1 MADMNPAHAID
12 HAARFR
18 RDGYVVIPDLLDPTE
33 VATGRADLS
42 RLVREA
48 DEFGGS
54 SAGWHLDFEPGQPT
68 AGANRELRVRKFRDI
83 GLGDAA
89 FWDLARHRRTLEALG
104 CVIGPGAQ
112 LLQTMALVK
121 PPEIGSAKDWH
132 QDIPYFPLEAG
143 TRVIGVWIAL
153 DDATPENGC
162 MQVVPGSHHLG
173 PVAHVQGPTGWRLEP
188 ALCEHLR
195 PAVVPLPMTAGS
207 ALLFDG
213 ALLHFTDTNRS
224 RQRRRA
230 VQNHYVPATGRIA
243 AGRTGR
249 LFPLDSAVPP
259 FLQPI
264 SA

>member
-1 MADMNPAHAID
+1 MTRASAHD
-12 HAARFR
+12 LAAGFC
-18 RDGYVVIPDLLDPTE
+18 RDGYAIIPHLLDPAE
-33 VATGRADLS
+33 VAAARADLS

-54 SAGWHLDFEPGQPT
+54 PAGWHLDFEPGQPT
-68 AGANRELRVRKFRDI
+68 DGADRELRVRKFRDI

-89 FWDLARHRRTLEALG
+89 FWDLVRHRRTRDALDSL
-104 CVIGPGAQ
+104 IGPGAQ

-143 TRVIGVWIAL
+143 TRVVGVWIAL
-153 DDATPENGC
+153 DDATIENGC

-173 PVAHVQGPTGWRLEP
+173 QVAHVQGPTGWRLGP

-195 PAVVPLPMTAGS
+195 PAVVPLPMAAGS

-213 ALLHFTDTNRS
+213 ALFHFTDTNRS
-224 RQRRRA
+224 QRRRRA
-230 VQNHYVPATGRIA
+230 VQNHYVPAAARTA
-243 AGRTGR
+243 AGRSGR
-249 LFPLDSAVPP
+249 FFDLDSPLPP
-259 FLQPI
+259 FLRQPI